1 MNWTQFLYGIATI
14 YVVYYLLNLAFD
26 ALGQTKTVP
35 PNDSGRTL
43 DFETDELP
51 RKIGPSDMD
60 GDLKDSADAEETSG
74 TISVGQ
80 LQSTG
85 GVSIR
90 ELFSLAQSDLIS
102 YTGAITY

>member
-26 ALGQTKTVP
+26 ALGQAKSAP
-35 PNDSGRTL
+35 PNNSGRTL

-51 RKIGPSDMD
+51 RKIAPSDMD
-60 GDLKDSADAEETSG
+60 DLKDHQDAEETYG